1 MLNCI
6 NIIIEKGSN
15 LFESFFLKINFKN
28 LLFLTN
34 LTKRLVVFN
43 NKENSFMNKIKC
55 TLLIFIFTITTFYG
69 QNTKRETSI
78 GFHYGFGNEIK
89 NSNYTYT
96 NHYYKAQ
103 LCYLVKE
110 TNHFKYELVLQPELN
125 FATHQLLNLYFV
137 TPEESNYIE
146 KREKFTKL
154 KDIKEYALGIGLCVR
169 KPISKI
175 ASVYVLASIGPM
187 ITDTET
193 ERLSKGFAFSDVL
206 ALGFSLKVDKVL
218 FDIRPSLRHISNAQ
232 LQSSNA
238 GFNTKNIE
246 FGLSLIL

>member
-1 MLNCI
+1 
-6 NIIIEKGSN
+6 
-15 LFESFFLKINFKN
+15 
-28 LLFLTN
+28 
-34 LTKRLVVFN
+34 
-43 NKENSFMNKIKC
+43 MNKIKC
-55 TLLIFIFTITTFYG
+55 IALIFIFSITTFYG
-69 QNTKRETSI
+69 QNTKGETSI

-89 NSNYTYT
+89 NKNYSYSNS
-96 NHYYKAQ
+96 YYKIQ
-103 LCYLVKE
+103 LGYVLKE
-110 TNHFKYELVLQPELN
+110 TKNFKYEVVVQPEIN

-137 TPEESNYIE
+137 TPEEPDYIE

-154 KDIKEYALGIGLCVR
+154 KGIKEYALGIGFCVR

-206 ALGFSLKVDKVL
+206 ALGFSLKVDKVI
-218 FDIRPSLRHISNAQ
+218 FDVRPSLRHVSNAQ

>member
-1 MLNCI
+1 LN
-6 NIIIEKGSN
+6 N
-15 LFESFFLKINFKN
+15 LAVGW
-28 LLFLTN
+28 
-34 LTKRLVVFN
+34 R
-43 NKENSFMNKIKC
+43 
-55 TLLIFIFTITTFYG
+55 LLITKQIPYMGKKKFFVLILIFSSATFYS
-69 QNTKRETSI
+69 QNAKGETSI

-89 NSNYTYT
+89 NKNYSYT
-96 NHYYKAQ
+96 NSYYKIQ
-103 LCYLVKE
+103 VCYELKE
-110 TNHFKYELVLQPELN
+110 TKNFKYELVVQPEIN

-137 TPEESNYIE
+137 TPEEPNYIE
-146 KREKFTKL
+146 KREKYTKL
-154 KDIKEYALGIGLCVR
+154 KDIKEYALGIGFCVR

-218 FDIRPSLRHISNAQ
+218 FDVRPSLRHVSNAQ

>member
-1 MLNCI
+1 
-6 NIIIEKGSN
+6 
-15 LFESFFLKINFKN
+15 
-28 LLFLTN
+28 
-34 LTKRLVVFN
+34 
-43 NKENSFMNKIKC
+43 
-55 TLLIFIFTITTFYG
+55 
-69 QNTKRETSI
+69 
-78 GFHYGFGNEIK
+78 
-89 NSNYTYT
+89 
-96 NHYYKAQ
+96 
-103 LCYLVKE
+103 
-110 TNHFKYELVLQPELN
+110 VLQPELN

-154 KDIKEYALGIGLCVR
+154 KDIKEYTLGIGLCVR
-169 KPISKI
+169 KPVSKI
-175 ASVYVLASIGPM
+175 ASIYILASIGPM

-218 FDIRPSLRHISNAQ
+218 FDVRPSLRHVSNAQ

>member
-1 MLNCI
+1 
-6 NIIIEKGSN
+6 
-15 LFESFFLKINFKN
+15 
-28 LLFLTN
+28 
-34 LTKRLVVFN
+34 
-43 NKENSFMNKIKC
+43 MNKIKC
-55 TLLIFIFTITTFYG
+55 TLLIFIFSITTFYG

-89 NSNYTYT
+89 NKNYSYSNS
-96 NHYYKAQ
+96 YYKIQ
-103 LCYLVKE
+103 LGYVLKE
-110 TNHFKYELVLQPELN
+110 TKNFKYELVLQPELN

-137 TPEESNYIE
+137 TPEEPDYIE

-169 KPISKI
+169 KPVSKI
-175 ASVYVLASIGPM
+175 ASIYILASLGPM

-218 FDIRPSLRHISNAQ
+218 FDVRPSLRHVSNAQ

>member
-1 MLNCI
+1 
-6 NIIIEKGSN
+6 
-15 LFESFFLKINFKN
+15 
-28 LLFLTN
+28 
-34 LTKRLVVFN
+34 
-43 NKENSFMNKIKC
+43 MNKIKC
-55 TLLIFIFTITTFYG
+55 IALIFIFSITTFYG
-69 QNTKRETSI
+69 QNTKGETSI

-96 NHYYKAQ
+96 NHYYKVQ
-103 LCYLVKE
+103 VSYLIKE

-169 KPISKI
+169 KPVSKI
-175 ASVYVLASIGPM
+175 ANIYVLASIGPM

-206 ALGFSLKVDKVL
+206 ALGFSLKVDKVI
-218 FDIRPSLRHISNAQ
+218 FDVRPSLRHVSNAQ

>member
-1 MLNCI
+1 
-6 NIIIEKGSN
+6 
-15 LFESFFLKINFKN
+15 
-28 LLFLTN
+28 
-34 LTKRLVVFN
+34 
-43 NKENSFMNKIKC
+43 MNKIKC
-55 TLLIFIFTITTFYG
+55 TLLIFIFSITTFYG

-89 NSNYTYT
+89 NKNYSYSNS
-96 NHYYKAQ
+96 YYKIQ
-103 LCYLVKE
+103 LGYVLKE
-110 TNHFKYELVLQPELN
+110 TKNFKYELVLQPELN

-137 TPEESNYIE
+137 TPEEPDYIE

-169 KPISKI
+169 KPVSKI
-175 ASVYVLASIGPM
+175 ASIYILASLGPM

-206 ALGFSLKVDKVL
+206 ALGFSLKVDKVI
-218 FDIRPSLRHISNAQ
+218 FDVRPSLRHVSNAQ

-246 FGLSLIL
+246 FGLSVSL

>member
-1 MLNCI
+1 
-6 NIIIEKGSN
+6 
-15 LFESFFLKINFKN
+15 
-28 LLFLTN
+28 
-34 LTKRLVVFN
+34 
-43 NKENSFMNKIKC
+43 MNKIKC
-55 TLLIFIFTITTFYG
+55 IALIFIFSITTFYG
-69 QNTKRETSI
+69 QNTKGETSI
-78 GFHYGFGNEIK
+78 AFLYGFGNEIK

-96 NHYYKAQ
+96 NNYYKVQ
-103 LCYLVKE
+103 VSYLIKE
-110 TNHFKYELVLQPELN
+110 TNHFKYELVLQPELI
-125 FATHQLLNLYFV
+125 FATHQLLNFYFV
-137 TPEESNYIE
+137 TPEETNYIE
-146 KREKFTKL
+146 KREKYTKL

-238 GFNTKNIE
+238 GFNTSNIE
-246 FGLSLIL
+246 FGISFSL

>member
-1 MLNCI
+1 
-6 NIIIEKGSN
+6 
-15 LFESFFLKINFKN
+15 
-28 LLFLTN
+28 
-34 LTKRLVVFN
+34 
-43 NKENSFMNKIKC
+43 MNKIKC
-55 TLLIFIFTITTFYG
+55 IALIFIFSITTFYG
-69 QNTKRETSI
+69 QNTKGETSI
-78 GFHYGFGNEIK
+78 AFLYGFGNEIK

-96 NHYYKAQ
+96 NNYYKVQ
-103 LCYLVKE
+103 VSYLIKE

-125 FATHQLLNLYFV
+125 FATHQLLNFYFV
-137 TPEESNYIE
+137 TPEETNYIE
-146 KREKFTKL
+146 KREKYTKL

-238 GFNTKNIE
+238 GFNTSNIE
-246 FGLSLIL
+246 FGISFSL